1 MLSLGRADLNW
12 NTAMYAKDCAGPYQ
26 PAQTANL
33 SALID
38 TLLGHD
44 LGAAILADLVGEAV
58 TVSPRN
64 LRDRLRVAIR
74 SGSLPRLT
82 PKRLEKLQAALEL
95 GRQLY
100 VEETPLGE
108 VVDTPEAAAAVF
120 NCIAWEPTEQF
131 AIACLDVKHRLLSL
145 DVIASGTATETL
157 AHPREIFGTLLR
169 SGATRAIVA
178 HNHPSGSTEPSSE
191 DISLT
196 KQLLE
201 ASKVMGLPILDH
213 LVVSRGIHTSMRQG
227 FADLWHT

>member
-26 PAQTANL
+26 PAQTTNL
-33 SALID
+33 SVLIN

-100 VEETPLGE
+100 VEETQPGE

-120 NCIAWEPTEQF
+120 NCIAWEPVEKF
-131 AIACLDVKHRLLSL
+131 AIACLNIKHRLLSCE
-145 DVIASGTATETL
+145 VISSGTSTETL
-157 AHPREIFGTLLR
+157 VHPREVFTVAMR
-169 SGATRAIVA
+169 AGATRLIVA
-178 HNHPSGSTEPSSE
+178 HNHPSSDTRASKDDIQLTE
-191 DISLT
+191 
-196 KQLLE
+196 QLLA
-201 ASKVMGLPILDH
+201 ASEVMGLPILDH
-213 LVVSRGIHTSMRQG
+213 LVVSKGIHTSMRQG